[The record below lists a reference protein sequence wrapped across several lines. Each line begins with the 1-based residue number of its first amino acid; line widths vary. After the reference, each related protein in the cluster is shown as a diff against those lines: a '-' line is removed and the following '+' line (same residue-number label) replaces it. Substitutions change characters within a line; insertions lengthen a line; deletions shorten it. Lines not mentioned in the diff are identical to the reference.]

1 MHGTYDVAGATLE
14 ENTLWGG
21 KCMLGV
27 SSMPAMR
34 YLERKWQAEHAAAD

>member
-1 MHGTYDVAGATLE
+1 
-14 ENTLWGG
+14 
-21 KCMLGV
+21 MLGV